1 MDKLCTNA
9 EVSDLI
15 KPPQCLQTIDWHQ
28 EWPRVRI
35 YVERSVC
42 LCLRINSLSASELK
56 LTTFCI
62 SLSTHQDQRRYWLQ
76 LMMGK
81 RENEGVGVIIW
92 NYIMER
98 ESLIFIQMVMV
109 GVKAEYYIYTH
120 IKKNNRNKFDS
131 SN

>member
-1 MDKLCTNA
+1 
-9 EVSDLI
+9 
-15 KPPQCLQTIDWHQ
+15 
-28 EWPRVRI
+28 
-35 YVERSVC
+35 
-42 LCLRINSLSASELK
+42 
-56 LTTFCI
+56 
-62 SLSTHQDQRRYWLQ
+62 
-76 LMMGK
+76 MMGK